1 MNDNKPYQALIDNH
15 IYLGGANDVQAMVD
29 NEQIQLVVDLREEAG
44 AVPAISG
51 LIRKNVP
58 LGDNSDT
65 PQAPL
70 MNEAIQAVV
79 AAYRAGTKVGF
90 HCGGGK
96 GRTGAVAVGVLL
108 ELGICKTMAE
118 AEAQAT
124 AIRPVIK
131 IRPEQRQALE
141 QLYPQ

>member
-1 MNDNKPYQALIDNH
+1 MNDKKTYQALIDNH

-51 LIRKNVP
+51 LLRKNVP

-118 AEAQAT
+118 ADAKAT

>member
-1 MNDNKPYQALIDNH
+1 MNDNKPYQALVENQ
-15 IYLGGANDVQAMVD
+15 IYLGGASDVQAMAD
-29 NEQIQLVVDLREEAG
+29 NEHIQLVVDLREEAS
-44 AVPAISG
+44 AAPTIPG
-51 LIRKNVP
+51 LLRKNIP

-108 ELGICKTMAE
+108 ELGICKTLAE
-118 AEAQAT
+118 AEAKAT

-141 QLYPQ
+141 QLYL